1 MNEHEFDP
9 RITTFF
15 SRLGKLD
22 AGERARLKRCA
33 GQTLAEARHEA
44 LGLFY
49 SVLPHNVAAFQ
60 HDIYFLVASLYPM
73 TETGGSGNLGDSLRQ
88 TRKPNK
94 AKGLDRR
101 MEILLDAD
109 EAQLPHRLRQ
119 VIHLLQSDRVRVNWS
134 QLLED
139 LLYWTHP
146 SRFVQRRW
154 AQSYFAKYPL
164 SPITR

>member
-9 RITTFF
+9 RINTFF

-44 LGLFY
+44 LGLFFR
-49 SVLPHNVAAFQ
+49 VLPPDVPVFQ
-60 HDIYFLVASLYPM
+60 HDIYFLAANLYPM
-73 TETGGSGNLGDSLRQ
+73 TEMGGAGDLGASLRQ
-88 TRKPNK
+88 TRKSKNS
-94 AKGLDRR
+94 KGLDRR

-109 EAQLPHRLRQ
+109 GAQLPYRLRQ
-119 VIHLLQSDRVRVNWS
+119 AIHLLRANRVRVNWP

-146 SRFVQRRW
+146 NRFVQRRW
-154 AQSYFAKYPL
+154 AQSYFTK
-164 SPITR
+164 

>member
-1 MNEHEFDP
+1 MSEHEFDP

-15 SRLGKLD
+15 SRLEKLD

-44 LGLFY
+44 LGLFFR
-49 SVLPHNVAAFQ
+49 VLPPDVPAFQ
-60 HDIYFLVASLYPM
+60 HDIYFLAASLYPM
-73 TETGGSGNLGDSLRQ
+73 ADAGDPGNLGASLR
-88 TRKPNK
+88 KVHNSK
-94 AKGLDRR
+94 NAKGLDWR
-101 MEILLDAD
+101 MEVLLDAD

-119 VIHLLQSDRVRVNWS
+119 AIHLLQSNRIRVNWL

-146 SRFVQRRW
+146 NRFVQRRW
-154 AQSYFAKYPL
+154 AQSYFA
-164 SPITR
+164 R

>member
-15 SRLGKLD
+15 SRLEKLN
-22 AGERARLKRCA
+22 AGERARLKRCV

-44 LGLFY
+44 LGLFFR
-49 SVLPHNVAAFQ
+49 VLPPDIPAFQ
-60 HDIYFLVASLYPM
+60 HDIYFLAASLYPM
-73 TETGGSGNLGDSLRQ
+73 TEAGGSGNLGDSLLRAR
-88 TRKPNK
+88 TSKNG
-94 AKGLDRR
+94 KGLDRR

-109 EAQLPHRLRQ
+109 ETQLPHRLRQ
-119 VIHLLQSDRVRVNWS
+119 AVHLLQSNRIRVNGP

-146 SRFVQRRW
+146 NRFVQRRW
-154 AQSYFAKYPL
+154 AQSYFAK
-164 SPITR
+164 